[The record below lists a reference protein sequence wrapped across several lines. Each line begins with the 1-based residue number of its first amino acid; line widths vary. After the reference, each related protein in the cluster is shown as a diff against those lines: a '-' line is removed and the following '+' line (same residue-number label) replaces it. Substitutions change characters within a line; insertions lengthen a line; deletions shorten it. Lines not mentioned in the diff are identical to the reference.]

1 MSVHSK
7 YNDLQ
12 TSYNRVTQELGRL
25 KIIQAETNNR
35 FESDNLMLTYAKN
48 QLEQKCTGYERQILE
63 QNNATRVIIAN
74 QKEKIMNLMTCQSKL
89 HYYFNDIKRYI
100 QCALDNFNN
109 GLKNAQKS
117 INEAIFVD
125 KSVNQRRV
133 KDIQLQYREKYK
145 AESEEIKSKHL
156 KEIEN
161 LQEQYQLK
169 ENEMIQCFQSRKEK
183 DFSKI
188 RNEARKELD
197 RVESERSS
205 LEQKLEEAI
214 KDMDNFRTKCETI
227 IANMGQQE
235 KKIQLEKQEYINEN
249 ALLQR
254 KNKDI
259 EKSIAEKDV
268 KIEQLRRIITDLDS
282 DISLLKAKNDET
294 TQKCDDMIKCI
305 KIEHTREIEKI
316 KTLTDDLI
324 EREKVNQKQLTE
336 KALQKVKDEFEKTL
350 NGVSKRHIEEKSTL
364 LIQSREE
371 KNIYEKNLILKE
383 TEYEK
388 REIQFQEKILTQQ
401 KRHDK
406 DKADLLTCLEEKYNK
421 QIEVIEKAHEENML
435 EKEKMITC
443 EKQKYERIMEERL
456 SRKIIELS
464 ATTESKRNN
473 LDLNYKRII
482 SEMEQSLIARYENN
496 LRQNQGKWDE
506 ERDRLKKEI
515 DELYSKQQRLIENHN
530 AAQCS
535 LEKKEAEL
543 VHLRNTVSL
552 YQFVSEKN
560 YVFITNSSLSRNQ

>member
-35 FESDNLMLTYAKN
+35 FESDNLMLTNAKN

-109 GLKNAQKS
+109 GLKNAQKN
-117 INEAIFVD
+117 INEAIIVD

-169 ENEMIQCFQSRKEK
+169 ENETIQCFQSRKEK

-188 RNEARKELD
+188 RNETRKELD

-364 LIQSREE
+364 LIQKREE

-456 SRKIIELS
+456 SRKIVELS

-515 DELYSKQQRLIENHN
+515 DEL
-530 AAQCS
+530 
-535 LEKKEAEL
+535 
-543 VHLRNTVSL
+543 
-552 YQFVSEKN
+552 
-560 YVFITNSSLSRNQ
+560 

>member
-35 FESDNLMLTYAKN
+35 FESDNLMLTNAKN

-421 QIEVIEKAHEENML
+421 QIEVIKKAHEENML
-435 EKEKMITC
+435 EKEKMMTC